1 MRPKKGR
8 PKLHNFSS
16 EEFQKLSTEERQLR
30 GRISTLRRMIK
41 DRESKIEELKPS
53 IMKEV
58 NKLMKPIHKREEEIQ
73 NCNNEIEQITQNI
86 KDDYYEFPTF
96 RIEDYDM
103 KGNIYY
109 RGVWYVDSKKKQMYL
124 GSEKNVLKKVTV
136 IHSDI
141 HDGNI
146 SRNLDRVLD
155 VYLKDLQMR
164 YWKDE
169 YESKDGK

>member
-16 EEFQKLSTEERQLR
+16 DEFQKLSTEERQLR

-41 DRESKIEELKPS
+41 KRESDIDELKPS

-58 NKLMKPIHKREEEIQ
+58 NKLMKPIHKREGEIQ
-73 NCNNEIEQITQNI
+73 KCLEEIEQITENI
-86 KDDYYEFPTF
+86 NDNYYEFPSF
-96 RIEDYDM
+96 RIEGYTM
-103 KGNIYY
+103 KGQSYY
-109 RGVWYVDSKKKQMYL
+109 RGVWYVDSKKKQLYL
-124 GSEKNVLKKVTV
+124 GSEKNVLKRVNEKYPKVT
-136 IHSDI
+136 DPFKE
-141 HDGNI
+141 
-146 SRNLDRVLD
+146 LDKVLD